1 MCGGSCVPQST
12 KRKVLSGKPVYNR
25 RYFILQGAEPGDAS
39 LQCARLV
46 WYETNQSSK
55 ARDSV
60 ELTRECSARSLSG
73 MDKPLHRKF
82 HLELTV
88 PGKRVFV
95 LRASSADSRDE
106 WIVAMERAIS
116 ATRVDESTG
125 MSKPNSPAV
134 RMGEVEDEED
144 DVEVDQRPVILLQP
158 APEEGGGKQPPAGV
172 STAVQ
177 AGEDTA
183 AVGDSKPRAEDG
195 KDRHHAGRRAGAG
208 GRRRGRPPPY
218 AYGLGRRCERPA
230 VLRLHVA
237 QAVVPWRRR
246 EGRRARQRWRRT
258 PRSTCRQ
265 GLTRWRT
272 RTRYGAGGC
281 RSR

>member
-1 MCGGSCVPQST
+1 M
-12 KRKVLSGKPVYNR
+12 LSGKPVYNR
-25 RYFILQGAEPGDAS
+25 RYFILQGAEPGDAP

-183 AVGDSKPRAEDG
+183 AVGDSKPRAKDG
-195 KDRHHAGRRAGAG
+195 KDIAIIMHAGVLVLVGGGGG
-208 GRRRGRPPPY
+208 GRLRMLTGWVVGVSAQLCTSACRTGGGAVEEEGGAKGAAAVEEDAEIDVSAGPHPLEDKDTLRSGWLSKQVRGR
-218 AYGLGRRCERPA
+218 A
-230 VLRLHVA
+230 
-237 QAVVPWRRR
+237 
-246 EGRRARQRWRRT
+246 
-258 PRSTCRQ
+258 
-265 GLTRWRT
+265 
-272 RTRYGAGGC
+272 
-281 RSR
+281 